1 MHDHKFEGYLPRG
14 KYLVVEERR
23 REKKTL
29 KTVISVN
36 YGRLCVLVS
45 VYALL
50 AKQETN

>member
-1 MHDHKFEGYLPRG
+1 MSTSLKISTTWSEYLF
-14 KYLVVEERR
+14 VEEKR

-29 KTVISVN
+29 KTVRSVSH
-36 YGRLCVLVS
+36 GRLCELVS